1 MASFRDEELAEKVY
15 QFPAL
20 YDKSH
25 SHFHRMDIK
34 SNAWQKV
41 ANDLEFENG
50 ECWKIRFV
58 CTRSSRG
65 NVFLKIHILDIL
77 EKYL

>member
-1 MASFRDEELAEKVY
+1 MIFRKKQILKTNVSCQMSNKIASFREEEY

-41 ANDLEFENG
+41 AHNLEVENG
-50 ECWKIRFV
+50 EC
-58 CTRSSRG
+58 
-65 NVFLKIHILDIL
+65 
-77 EKYL
+77 